1 MIMAF
6 GYGEEPPDVITNDL
20 FDSVQLAGYLDC
32 EILVEL
38 QDSIS
43 IIDNRSTDI
52 HDTSRHGRKPVP
64 HKISTSLKHIARTRQ
79 AWSALIKIHGAQST
93 EAGQAEPIHIESR
106 TRNGTCNIKL
116 DGHKKRRREKRE

>member
-1 MIMAF
+1 MAF

-52 HDTSRHGRKPVP
+52 RYS
-64 HKISTSLKHIARTRQ
+64 
-79 AWSALIKIHGAQST
+79 
-93 EAGQAEPIHIESR
+93 
-106 TRNGTCNIKL
+106 
-116 DGHKKRRREKRE
+116 